1 MSHSV
6 QEAYNYCY
14 TIMKNYS
21 KSFSFAFNQLP
32 LEKRQAVWAI
42 YAFCRQVDDSIDLEQ
57 DEGKL
62 LAYKTMITT
71 LFENTKNSA
80 QVDKRV
86 ECALIDTFKNY
97 SFEKTP
103 FLALIETVKGDLS
116 FKQPETDESLMAYC
130 YGAAGTV
137 GEMLLPIL
145 ATKNKK
151 QAKSAAIALGQ
162 AMQLT
167 NILRDVGEDF
177 LEGRIYFSKEKM
189 AAFDVNLYT
198 VFHGGENK
206 NYIELWEFY
215 AKKANTLYQKAL
227 LDLDLFDE
235 DSRFVIM
242 LAAKVYGEIIEEV
255 RSNHYTLER
264 RIQVGKL
271 KKRKILNEIQKMI
284 SF

>member
-1 MSHSV
+1 M
-6 QEAYNYCY
+6 
-14 TIMKNYS
+14 
-21 KSFSFAFNQLP
+21 
-32 LEKRQAVWAI
+32 
-42 YAFCRQVDDSIDLEQ
+42 DDSIDLEQ
-57 DEGKL
+57 DEEKL

-71 LFENTKNSA
+71 LFENKKNST

-189 AAFDVNLYT
+189 ATFDVNLYT
-198 VFHGGENK
+198 VFHGGENE
-206 NYIELWEFY
+206 NYIRLWEFY
-215 AKKANTLYQKAL
+215 AKKANALYQKAL
-227 LDLDLFDE
+227 LDIDLFDE

-255 RSNHYTLER
+255 RTNHYTLER

-284 SF
+284 

>member
-1 MSHSV
+1 
-6 QEAYNYCY
+6 
-14 TIMKNYS
+14 
-21 KSFSFAFNQLP
+21 
-32 LEKRQAVWAI
+32 
-42 YAFCRQVDDSIDLEQ
+42 
-57 DEGKL
+57 
-62 LAYKTMITT
+62 
-71 LFENTKNSA
+71 
-80 QVDKRV
+80 
-86 ECALIDTFKNY
+86 
-97 SFEKTP
+97 
-103 FLALIETVKGDLS
+103 
-116 FKQPETDESLMAYC
+116 
-130 YGAAGTV
+130 
-137 GEMLLPIL
+137 
-145 ATKNKK
+145 
-151 QAKSAAIALGQ
+151 
-162 AMQLT
+162 MQLT

-284 SF
+284 

>member
-1 MSHSV
+1 MIHSV

-86 ECALIDTFKNY
+86 ECALNDTFKNY

-145 ATKNKK
+145 ATKK
-151 QAKSAAIALGQ
+151 
-162 AMQLT
+162 
-167 NILRDVGEDF
+167 
-177 LEGRIYFSKEKM
+177 
-189 AAFDVNLYT
+189 
-198 VFHGGENK
+198 
-206 NYIELWEFY
+206 
-215 AKKANTLYQKAL
+215 
-227 LDLDLFDE
+227 
-235 DSRFVIM
+235 
-242 LAAKVYGEIIEEV
+242 
-255 RSNHYTLER
+255 
-264 RIQVGKL
+264 
-271 KKRKILNEIQKMI
+271 
-284 SF
+284 